1 MAGDARRFTLLPRGG
16 FTREYEYGSGPDK
29 ILVRDNDT
37 GREFM
42 VDPYG
47 EQGTDTLPGGLRVL
61 GIHRVEGAR
70 LVPGSGVSVPGYRLA
85 VVPGND
91 LNAKIT
97 FVGDEPRDGGA
108 PGGGGSRRRES
119 PTGLIGVPDG
129 RPIGGGPTSSAGG
142 PIGASGLGR
151 IIRQIQERVPEEGR
165 AAAMDGVVAASGLGA
180 SPGTLE
186 LVATRDLPG
195 GHAVVF
201 GHADGHI
208 AYYPEDGKTK
218 KFNPGEYEEMTSG

>member
-47 EQGTDTLPGGLRVL
+47 AHGTDTLPGGLRVL

-70 LVPGSGVSVPGYRLA
+70 LVPGSGVSVP
-85 VVPGND
+85 
-91 LNAKIT
+91 
-97 FVGDEPRDGGA
+97 
-108 PGGGGSRRRES
+108 
-119 PTGLIGVPDG
+119 
-129 RPIGGGPTSSAGG
+129 
-142 PIGASGLGR
+142 
-151 IIRQIQERVPEEGR
+151 EEGR
-165 AAAMDGVVAASGLGA
+165 AVAMDGVVAASGLGA